1 MVKDMCLHQ
10 DLEFGGT
17 SCRLG
22 KEWWGKLKS
31 NLPWVFESI
40 KNIKLWWGLIFRG
53 VEFEVSIQRACN
65 LHKERLRV
73 LSHLWQTKDNRFYT
87 WEEAKTKFNTGE
99 GEQCIW
105 ERIVENIL
113 VVLTRERK
121 MAWSLS
127 KIYRKPTGGI
137 LETSNFLWI

>member
-1 MVKDMCLHQ
+1 MCLHQ

-22 KEWWGKLKS
+22 KEWWGNFKF

-40 KNIKLWWGLIFRG
+40 KNMKLWWGLTFRG
-53 VEFEVSIQRACN
+53 VEFGVSTQKVCV
-65 LHKERLRV
+65 LHKKGLRV
-73 LSHLWQTKDNRFYT
+73 LGDPWQTKDNRFYI
-87 WEEAKTKFNTGE
+87 WEEAKTKFNMGE

-113 VVLTRERK
+113 VVWTREQK
-121 MAWSLS
+121 MDWSLS
-127 KIYRKPTGGI
+127 KNYCRPIGGI
-137 LETSNFLWI
+137 LEIPTSFGFRWVY